1 MSDCV
6 FCKIVA
12 GQIPSTR
19 VYEDEHALAFMDLGQ
34 VNPGH
39 VLVAVKKHAAN
50 LFELEDAQAA
60 AVARATARVSRAP
73 SATHS
78 KPEGLSVYQANG
90 KAAGQT
96 VFHYHVH
103 LLPRHAG
110 DGMELVWPV
119 KNPPREKLEEYAAKI
134 RAAARLATGRS
145 SRTPSCSAPRFRR
158 ARACGSARRAARS

>member
-12 GQIPSTR
+12 GQIPSTK
-19 VYEDEHALAFMDLGQ
+19 VYEDEHVLAFMDLGQ

-50 LFELEDAQAA
+50 LFELEVAQAEA
-60 AVARATARVSRAP
+60 IARATVKISNALKKAFE
-73 SATHS
+73 A
-78 KPEGLSVYQANG
+78 EGLSVYQANG

-119 KNPPREKLEEYAAKI
+119 KNPPREKLEGYAEKI
-134 RAAARLATGRS
+134 RNQIA
-145 SRTPSCSAPRFRR
+145 
-158 ARACGSARRAARS
+158 

>member
-12 GQIPSTR
+12 GQIPSTK
-19 VYEDEHALAFMDLGQ
+19 VHEDEHTLAFMDLGQ

-50 LFELEDAQAA
+50 LFELDDMQAA
-60 AVARATARVSRAP
+60 AVARTSARIARAIRDVFAP
-73 SATHS
+73 A
-78 KPEGLSVYQANG
+78 GLSVYQANG

-103 LLPRHAG
+103 LLPRHEA
-110 DGMELVWPV
+110 DGMELTWPV
-119 KNPPREKLEEYAAKI
+119 KNPPREKLEEYAGKVRAK
-134 RAAARLATGRS
+134 LA
-145 SRTPSCSAPRFRR
+145 
-158 ARACGSARRAARS
+158 

>member
-19 VYEDEHALAFMDLGQ
+19 VYEDEHSLAFMDIGQ

-39 VLVAVKKHAAN
+39 VLVAVKKHADNIYA
-50 LFELEDAQAA
+50 LDDAQAA
-60 AVARATARVSRAP
+60 AVARTSVRLSRAIRD
-73 SATHS
+73 AF

-110 DGMELVWPV
+110 DGMELTWPV
-119 KNPPREKLEEYAAKI
+119 KNPPRETLEDYAGKI
-134 RAAARLATGRS
+134 RAVLA
-145 SRTPSCSAPRFRR
+145 
-158 ARACGSARRAARS
+158 